1 MIDAVLRQRLVLYA
15 LGWTL
20 LLLSAGLEVS
30 NWGGGRQR
38 LWRYDPSEILVLV
51 AVLVLL
57 VTSAA
62 AIVATIRKPQMRY
75 LAGIIA
81 AVLVSIPFL
90 ATGLWPADRLAEP
103 VCGKTSGCHFLTVAP
118 VFTDTVYEVWH
129 APEPGVWAA
138 RRVDTR
144 GFSYSE
150 DGSYIAG
157 AHLKLSGNERILV
170 LARGGYLVD
179 AIDLGT
185 GKVLASDIGA
195 WNDPEREARMRENSA
210 RIQSLL
216 DANV

>member
-1 MIDAVLRQRLVLYA
+1 MLDFIVRRRLHLYAAGWLLVLGSI
-15 LGWTL
+15 LFWGL
-20 LLLSAGLEVS
+20 LE
-30 NWGGGRQR
+30 WGSDR
-38 LWRYDPSEILVLV
+38 LWRYSLSDML
-51 AVLVLL
+51 
-57 VTSAA
+57 
-62 AIVATIRKPQMRY
+62 Y
-75 LAGIIA
+75 LAG
-81 AVLVSIPFL
+81 AVVILATALLAVGASFRYRRLSYLPGILVS
-90 ATGLWPADRLAEP
+90 GLFGLLVFAGDPLPRDAFANGI
-103 VCGKTSGCHFLTVAP
+103 CGQRSGCHFLTVAP

-157 AHLKLSGNERILV
+157 ARLKLSGNEQILV

-185 GKVLASDIGA
+185 GEVLSLDIVG